1 MPGPAVIIA
10 ALNLTPSLRE
20 RVAGEG
26 SGAADDL
33 LSFADTEPIQALQTI
48 LEQKPRLIVLERL
61 FAATPRGA
69 ALINRIKT
77 DPQVSQAEIRVM
89 SHTGDYTRVVSR
101 GAAAEAVVEP
111 AKSSGHG
118 GSGSAAAVEVEVV
131 AEEEGEGG
139 TDDAPATGDAAA
151 PEPPRQLDWHGTR
164 RAARYRIRQGV
175 EIQLDGNPASLVDLS
190 VMGAQVISATILR
203 PNQRVRISVTTDDFV
218 MRFRGAVAWAKF
230 ELPKPTEPPRYRAG
244 VEFNDADS
252 AAMDEYCAKHK
263 L

>member
-1 MPGPAVIIA
+1 MSGSAVIIA
-10 ALNLTPSLRE
+10 ALNLTPSLAE
-20 RVAGEG
+20 RLADEGE
-26 SGAADDL
+26 L
-33 LSFADTEPIQALQTI
+33 LTFADTEPIQALQTI
-48 LEQKPRLIVLERL
+48 LEQRPRLIVLERL

-101 GAAAEAVVEP
+101 GAVAEPV
-111 AKSSGHG
+111 
-118 GSGSAAAVEVEVV
+118 VV
-131 AEEEGEGG
+131 APPVYVAASESREYE
-139 TDDAPATGDAAA
+139 AAA
-151 PEPPRQLDWHGTR
+151 PPVAVDDTPRQLDWHGTR
-164 RAARYRIRQGV
+164 RAARFRIRQGV
-175 EIQLDGNPASLVDLS
+175 EIQLDGNPANLVDLS

-203 PNQRVRISVTTDDFV
+203 PNQRVRISVPTDDFV

-244 VEFNDADS
+244 VEFADADA
-252 AAMDEYCAKHK
+252 AAMDEYCSKFK